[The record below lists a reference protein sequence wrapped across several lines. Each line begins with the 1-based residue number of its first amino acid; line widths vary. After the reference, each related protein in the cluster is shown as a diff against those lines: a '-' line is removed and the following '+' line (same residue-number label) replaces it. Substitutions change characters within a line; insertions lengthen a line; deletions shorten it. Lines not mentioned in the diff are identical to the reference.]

1 MSKEYIGVK
10 IIKAEPMTRGEY
22 NKKRGWTIPKDENP
36 KDEGYIVQ
44 HSDSYVSWSPK
55 DAFEEAYSEIQEPNF
70 SRVEITYTTNKDI
83 SINYVR

>member
-10 IIKAEPMTRGEY
+10 LLKAEPMTRGEY

-44 HSDSYVSWSPK
+44 YDTGYVSWSPK
-55 DAFEEAYSEIQEPNF
+55 EDFEKAYTEVAEPEF
-70 SRVEITYTTNKDI
+70 RKVEITFERSGRF
-83 SINYVR
+83 SINWCR